1 MPAFGGLLFLAQIAC
16 GVHVVRSGRSSTWIY
31 LILFVPALG
40 MLIYLCAEVVPELV
54 NGPRARRT
62 VGEIGRTLNPGRD
75 LREAMRR
82 VGITA
87 TPENRAALAEA
98 LIATGDPVGA
108 ASLYREILT
117 GVHATDAAMMLGLAG
132 ALFAQGD
139 FAATQAELEALRA
152 ANPEYHSPEG
162 HLLYARS
169 LEEQGQ
175 TEKALAEYDAL
186 STYYPGQEARCRYAQ
201 LLQRSGRESD
211 ARRLYQEICQAID
224 YGPRYQRREQRQW
237 YRLAERG
244 LAG

>member
-1 MPAFGGLLFLAQIAC
+1 MPALGVVLLLAQIAC
-16 GVHVVRSGRSSTWIY
+16 GVHVVRSGRSYIWIY
-31 LILFVPALG
+31 LIIFVPAVG
-40 MLIYLCAEVVPELV
+40 MLIYLCAEVLPEIV
-54 NGPRARRT
+54 NGPRGRRA

-75 LREAMRR
+75 LRGAMRR
-82 VGITA
+82 VEIAA

-98 LIATGDPVGA
+98 LVATGDPVGA

-186 STYYPGQEARCRYAQ
+186 STYYPGQEARCRYAL
-201 LLQRSGRESD
+201 LLQRSGREGE
-211 ARRLYQEICQAID
+211 AKRLYQEICQAID

-237 YRLAERG
+237 YRLAKRG